1 MKTRPAAA
9 RRRARDLRALALGA
23 GGVAVIMLIAGAM
36 IWLMSPSANT
46 RQAGIGG
53 PFRLV
58 ADDGRAVTERS
69 FPGKYLA
76 IYFGYTS
83 CRDVCPATLNTL
95 AAALERVGGTARRVQ
110 PLFITVDPAR
120 DTPAVLR
127 RYVLNFSPDIRGLT
141 GSPDEIERVQREYGI
156 VAIPHGSGGDL
167 AVDHSSVILLIA
179 PDGSLVA
186 PIPADASEMVVA
198 LALKRYVGGA

>member
-1 MKTRPAAA
+1 MKTRSAAVRRQIEGRRALVLGGGGAAA
-9 RRRARDLRALALGA
+9 ILLMAAAVLWATSPA
-23 GGVAVIMLIAGAM
+23 G
-36 IWLMSPSANT
+36 T
-46 RQAGIGG
+46 RQGGGLGG

-58 ADDGRAVTERS
+58 ADDGRTVTERS

-95 AAALERVGGTARRVQ
+95 TAALGRLGESARLVQ
-110 PLFITVDPAR
+110 PLFITVDPVH

-127 RYVLNFSPDIRGLT
+127 NYVAHFSPVLLGLT
-141 GSPDEIERVQREYGI
+141 GSAAEIGQVAREYGI
-156 VAIPHGSGGDL
+156 VAISHGQ
-167 AVDHSSVILLIA
+167 AVDHSSVILLFG
-179 PDGSLVA
+179 PDGALIA

-198 LALKRYVGGA
+198 QALARYVS